1 MTLGIR
7 VRNLE
12 SKINNQLDIL
22 NNDNNNS
29 TREIDFS
36 KKNRRVKE
44 LPSGIKQ
51 YLIHKGDKTNF
62 PKVGNQVTVQYIG
75 KLEDGTVFDSSVKK
89 GIPFKFIV
97 GQGQVIKGWDLVITT
112 LSKGQREMVYIP
124 ARLAY
129 GAKGAGN
136 GRIPPNAN
144 LIFDIRL
151 LSIKK

>member
-1 MTLGIR
+1 MDLDQR
-7 VRNLE
+7 MKHLE
-12 SKINNQLDIL
+12 RKISNQLDNL
-22 NNDNNNS
+22 TQDNNN
-29 TREIDFS
+29 TRDVNFS
-36 KKNRRVKE
+36 KKNPRVKV

-51 YLIHKGDKTNF
+51 YLIHKGDKTHF
-62 PKVGNQVTVQYIG
+62 PKVGDQVTVQYIG
-75 KLEDGTVFDSSVKK
+75 KLEDCTVFDSSVKK
-89 GIPFKFIV
+89 GTPFKFVV

-124 ARLAY
+124 SKLAY

-151 LSIKK
+151 LSIQ